1 MDLHTFLIMLHLL
14 GFAFGVGGATAS
26 DLTFIRST
34 KDGSVK
40 LSEYN
45 IIKTLSY
52 LVWTSVF
59 LVLLSGVALMG
70 LEYHEQGVLA
80 RLDWSFFQIKMT
92 AVGALIINGT
102 VFHYYV
108 FPLLK
113 QSIGK
118 SFRSKYMRSKY
129 KLFAFTGA
137 VSIVSWYTAFLSVA
151 FSGFVNELPYLALL
165 SGYGFLIA
173 SGALFAYSTLNMHA
187 DETNI
192 IKAVFSSL
200 RHPFSLAM
208 ILTAA
213 LLFIATVLGFMMSS

>member
-1 MDLHTFLIMLHLL
+1 MEIHTILIMLHLL

-34 KDGSVK
+34 KDGKVK
-40 LSEYN
+40 KSEYN

-52 LVWTSVF
+52 LVWTSVI
-59 LVLLSGVALMG
+59 LVTLSGIALMG
-70 LEYHEQGVLA
+70 LEYHDQGALA
-80 RLDWSFFQIKMT
+80 RLEWSFFQIKMT

-113 QSIGK
+113 QSVGR
-118 SFRSKYMRSKY
+118 SFRSKEMRSKY
-129 KLFAFTGA
+129 KLFGFTGA

-151 FSGFVNELPYLALL
+151 FSEFVNEISYITLL

-173 SGALFAYSTLNMHA
+173 SGAFFAYTTLHMHA
-187 DETNI
+187 DEVNI
-192 IKAVFSSL
+192 FKAVATTLKHRFSQGVLLLAGILLLVASL
-200 RHPFSLAM
+200 S
-208 ILTAA
+208 
-213 LLFIATVLGFMMSS
+213 FINM